1 MVYAQPC
8 VAVEAQKRA
17 RLNSTVGSTTPTEM
31 AKRKFKIQFRI
42 PPYVTP
48 RNDWRRLI
56 YKAARTEMRAR
67 QVTYQCDD
75 KLAVEVV
82 LYLDGAA
89 ICIHDVDNRLK
100 DVLDALQG
108 RMGGPKTVRRHQPLI
123 PNDNQ
128 IFRVAVTKMQPPP
141 QSHGLGHVTI
151 TKHRKYDRAA

>member
-1 MVYAQPC
+1 
-8 VAVEAQKRA
+8 
-17 RLNSTVGSTTPTEM
+17 M
-31 AKRKFKIQFRI
+31 AKRKFKVKFRI

-56 YKAARTEMRAR
+56 YKAARTEMQAR
-67 QVTYQCDD
+67 RVTYRSDD
-75 KLAVEVV
+75 RLAVEVV
-82 LYLDGAA
+82 LYLDGGA
-89 ICIHDVDNRLK
+89 IRFHDVDNRLK

-108 RMGGPKTVRRHQPLI
+108 RMGGPKAVRRQQPLI

-151 TKHRKYDRAA
+151 TRHTEYDGRVHGGWLTCPSARA